1 MDFNEGYPKNVG
13 ILAIDIYFP
22 NTYVDQKELEVYNGV
37 SEGKYTIGLGQHQM
51 AVCTDREDI
60 HSICL
65 TVTKQLMDKHSISGR
80 DVGLLMV
87 GTETLIDK
95 SKSVKTVLMQLFAES
110 GNTDIEGIHSTN
122 ACYGGTDALFRAWD
136 WVESSS
142 WDGRYA
148 IVVAADIAIYAR
160 GPARPTGGCGAV
172 AMLVGPD
179 AAIVFDRKVRS
190 THMTHVYDFYKPDMS
205 SEYPTVDGHL
215 SIRCYKGALDKC
227 YQLYMNK
234 TNKHGN
240 NISLD
245 SFDGVLFHAPYC
257 KLVQKSM
264 ARLYLLN
271 YLQMAKINM
280 KSFKCEKELDI
291 YKNAKLEDTY
301 DN

>member
-1 MDFNEGYPKNVG
+1 MFFLNY
-13 ILAIDIYFP
+13 
-22 NTYVDQKELEVYNGV
+22 Q
-37 SEGKYTIGLGQHQM
+37 
-51 AVCTDREDI
+51 
-60 HSICL
+60 
-65 TVTKQLMDKHSISGR
+65 
-80 DVGLLMV
+80 
-87 GTETLIDK
+87 
-95 SKSVKTVLMQLFAES
+95 
-110 GNTDIEGIHSTN
+110 
-122 ACYGGTDALFRAWD
+122 
-136 WVESSS
+136 
-142 WDGRYA
+142 
-148 IVVAADIAIYAR
+148 
-160 GPARPTGGCGAV
+160 GGCGAV

-215 SIRCYKGALDKC
+215 SIRCYKEALDKC

-234 TNKHGN
+234 TNKQANN

-271 YLQMAKINM
+271 YLQMAKNNM

-291 YKNAKLEDTY
+291 YK
-301 DN
+301 